1 MTFYRTHRPQSV
13 EELDLENVREAFYKL
28 QTNIDNI
35 PHAFLFAGP
44 RGSGKTSAARI
55 LAKIVNCENPKEV
68 DGKTTP
74 CNKCSQCTAIESG
87 QSMDV
92 IEMDA
97 ASNRGIDDIRA
108 IRDSVKL
115 SPAQAKKKIYI
126 LDEAHMLTL
135 DASNAFLKTLEEPPA
150 HVIFILATTDPHKLP
165 ETVRSRLTT
174 VQFKKA
180 SAKEI
185 ERQISRVVQKEKL
198 KLGAGVI
205 DLISQVSD
213 GSFRDA
219 VKLLEELLAGGG
231 EIALETANEIIM
243 GRNSLSGDKFF
254 DALAK
259 KDIKTVLEIVENAAR
274 EGVSIKNQTQLI
286 VARLQN
292 ALLAKNG
299 LSGDDIEALSLDE
312 TIGLLECILDSQK
325 LSFATTLEQ
334 LPLELALSK
343 WMGPAKKEVEEDT
356 GQTPKKKPK
365 NVSPMSSDNS
375 HWTQILDHMRGKNTS
390 IETLLRAA
398 TPMGIDGNI
407 FKVGVCYRF
416 HKERLETNQYRS
428 MLEGV
433 VSEVIGIKPV
443 KVECFLT
450 EKKAE
455 APVPRQVSVAE
466 VGLTKAGDNSIIQA
480 AKEIF
485 GQ

>member
-1 MTFYRTHRPQSV
+1 ESV
-13 EELDLENVREAFYKL
+13 RDAFYKL

-55 LAKIVNCENPKEV
+55 LAKIVNCENPKKV
-68 DGKTTP
+68 DGKITP
-74 CNKCSQCTAIESG
+74 CNKCSQCKAIESG

-115 SPAQAKKKIYI
+115 SPAQANKKIYI

-135 DASNAFLKTLEEPPA
+135 DAANAFLKTLEEPPA

-174 VQFKKA
+174 IQFKKA
-180 SAKEI
+180 TAKEI
-185 ERQISRVVQKEKL
+185 ERQIERVARKEKL

-219 VKLLEELLAGGG
+219 VKLLEELATGGG
-231 EIALETANEIIM
+231 EIALESATEMIM
-243 GRNSLSGDKFF
+243 GKSTLCGDKFF
-254 DALAK
+254 DALAR
-259 KDIKTVLEIVENAAR
+259 KDIKTALEMVENATR

-286 VARLQN
+286 ITRLQS
-292 ALLAKNG
+292 ALLVKNG
-299 LSGDDIEALSLDE
+299 LDGDDIDTLTSAEIVD
-312 TIGLLECILDSQK
+312 LLECILDTQK

-343 WMGPAKKEVEEDT
+343 WTGSAKKEVKEDT
-356 GQTPKKKPK
+356 GQTSKKKLK
-365 NVSPMSSDNS
+365 NVRSMSSDNS

-407 FKVGVCYRF
+407 YKVGVCYRF

-455 APVPRQVSVAE
+455 APAPRQVSVAE
-466 VGLTKAGDNSIIQA
+466 VGLTQAGDNSIIQA